1 MDLLLASTSAYR
13 RALLGRI
20 GVPFRWRAPRIDE
33 DTYKNLGLPPRR
45 LAEELARAKA
55 ASLAP
60 EEREATVI
68 ACDQVVEFEGQI
80 LGKPGDRARAIEQL
94 KAIAGRQ
101 HRLITSLAVWHR
113 GNMQV
118 CTDESALLMRPLTTT
133 EVTRY
138 VDFDQPWD
146 CAGGYKLES
155 RGIVLFERIDSADH
169 SAITGL
175 PLIALTTILRCIG
188 YQIP

>member
-13 RALLGRI
+13 RALLGRV
-20 GVPFRWRAPRIDE
+20 GVPFRWCAPRIDE
-33 DTYKNLGLPPRR
+33 DAYKNLGLPPRR

-55 ASLAP
+55 ASLGP
-60 EEREATVI
+60 DERDTTVI
-68 ACDQVVEFEGQI
+68 GCDQLVEFEGHI
-80 LGKPGDRARAIEQL
+80 LGKPGGQTRAIEQL
-94 KAIAGRQ
+94 KAMAGKQ

-113 GNMQV
+113 GNMQI
-118 CTDESALLMRPLTTT
+118 CTDETTLLMRPLTDV

-138 VDFDQPWD
+138 VEFDQPWD

-155 RGIVLFERIDSADH
+155 RGIVLFERIESADH

-175 PLIALTTILRCIG
+175 PLIALTTILRGIG